1 MVIMNRSNYGEFIA
15 LLSADSRFAVVVT
28 FLAVLEMW
36 HQSRISVE
44 QDELFGP
51 IYVLR
56 AKATPPA
63 AEDAPANESSDT
75 PRDEPEKKLRRPR
88 RSRPPARNE

>member
-1 MVIMNRSNYGEFIA
+1 
-15 LLSADSRFAVVVT
+15 VVT

-36 HQSRISVE
+36 HQARIRVE

-56 AKATPPA
+56 ATRKPASARADEDIPNDEPPDEPPPATPA
-63 AEDAPANESSDT
+63 
-75 PRDEPEKKLRRPR
+75 KPR
-88 RSRPPARNE
+88 RARRSATATAKPPKNT